1 MCTHISLQDKS
12 SSSLLVLLDTAHQF
26 LTWAFDL
33 SNPELLSSEPLF
45 FLLFKNEDDS
55 KGYKYRYL
63 KKKKP
68 DSRQIDLDRSQSIC
82 ARRV

>member
-1 MCTHISLQDKS
+1 MRARISLQDKS

-33 SNPELLSSEPLF
+33 SNPELLRSEPF
-45 FLLFKNEDDS
+45 FSLLFKNEDDS

-63 KKKKP
+63 KKKT

-82 ARRV
+82 ARCV